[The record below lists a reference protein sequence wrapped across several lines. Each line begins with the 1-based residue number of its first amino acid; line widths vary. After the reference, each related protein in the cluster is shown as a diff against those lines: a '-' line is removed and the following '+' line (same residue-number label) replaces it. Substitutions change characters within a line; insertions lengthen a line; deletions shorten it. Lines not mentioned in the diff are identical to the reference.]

1 MYIIKKQKM
10 SIELENILD
19 NFDNLKNEIENLSR
33 AEKSELILSMKERK
47 LSNLEPEQIENF
59 IKFLVTL
66 SNDQIVDYL
75 LHIMDNEYSINY
87 IDIKIEKFLADQRFI
102 KHRDL
107 IMKEVDVDD
116 GEELDPNHGKYPKS
130 VPRKLRKKAKK
141 LREKLKKKAKSL
153 IKLYK

>member
-1 MYIIKKQKM
+1 
-10 SIELENILD
+10 
-19 NFDNLKNEIENLSR
+19 
-33 AEKSELILSMKERK
+33 
-47 LSNLEPEQIENF
+47 
-59 IKFLVTL
+59 
-66 SNDQIVDYL
+66 
-75 LHIMDNEYSINY
+75 MDNEYSINY

>member
-1 MYIIKKQKM
+1 M

-19 NFDNLKNEIENLSR
+19 NFDNLKDEIENLSR
-33 AEKSELILSMKERK
+33 TEKSELILSMKERK

-107 IMKEVDVDD
+107 IMTEVDVD
-116 GEELDPNHGKYPKS
+116 
-130 VPRKLRKKAKK
+130 
-141 LREKLKKKAKSL
+141 EK
-153 IKLYK
+153 